1 MLDLPNN
8 QVFRFFFSSSSRANV
23 LQKIHNLPLRKSS
36 LIFNIVLLMKIHF
49 FTNFPKP
56 NGVSDAFP
64 KGPRNKSLVIFVTE
78 PSLIGW
84 FLYSIFIENSKLLA
98 NQTGCGRV
106 RTVFTMDVFD
116 AGTRLKLES
125 CLKVSIVLRFQSC

>member
-1 MLDLPNN
+1 MK
-8 QVFRFFFSSSSRANV
+8 VFFD
-23 LQKIHNLPLRKSS
+23 
-36 LIFNIVLLMKIHF
+36 IVLLMKIHF

-64 KGPRNKSLVIFVTE
+64 KGRRNKSLVIFVTE

-98 NQTGCGRV
+98 NQTGCGWV
-106 RTVFTMDVFD
+106 RTVFTMYMFDV
-116 AGTRLKLES
+116 GTRLKLER

>member
-1 MLDLPNN
+1 
-8 QVFRFFFSSSSRANV
+8 
-23 LQKIHNLPLRKSS
+23 
-36 LIFNIVLLMKIHF
+36 MKIHF

-56 NGVSDAFP
+56 NEVSDAFP
-64 KGPRNKSLVIFVTE
+64 KGRRNKSLVIFVTE

-98 NQTGCGRV
+98 NQTGCERV
-106 RTVFTMDVFD
+106 RTVFTMDAFD

-125 CLKVSIVLRFQSC
+125 